1 MQWALLLQCRSRH
14 GTHELMEQTAD
25 EARISLDFLLV
36 LLLATKVSKRVDDD
50 AKYQVQHYD
59 DDDEEEHQIIDH
71 ACKE

>member
-1 MQWALLLQCRSRH
+1 
-14 GTHELMEQTAD
+14 MEQTAD